1 MERLFALLVG
11 VAMGALLQRMRA
23 SDPGLIARNLRLED
37 LSIIKFMATTIAV
50 GAVVVS
56 LAGLALPMHF
66 DIKPAYLVGVLGGGL
81 VFGIGFALGGF
92 CPGTCVVGLA
102 EGRRDALWAVVGG
115 IAGALAFTL
124 LYRVLVAPLRP
135 LLDLGKVT
143 LADLLHLP
151 APLVAG
157 AMAAVL
163 FAAVA
168 WLPTVRPQGG
178 RSSDYRRG

>member
-1 MERLFALLVG
+1 MDRLSALMVG
-11 VAMGALLQRMRA
+11 VAMGALLQRVRA
-23 SDPGLIARNLRLED
+23 SDPGMIARNLRLED

-56 LAGLALPMHF
+56 LAGLAMPMHL

-81 VFGIGFALGGF
+81 VFGVGFGLGGF

-102 EGRRDALWAVVGG
+102 EGRRDARWALLGG
-115 IAGALAFTL
+115 ITGALLFTL
-124 LYRVLVAPLRP
+124 VYDLVVAPVLP

-143 LADLLHLP
+143 VADLLHLP

-157 AMAAVL
+157 VMAAVIL
-163 FAAVA
+163 GVVA
-168 WLPTVRPQGG
+168 WLPTVRGQQ
-178 RSSDYRRG
+178 RSS

>member
-1 MERLFALLVG
+1 MDWVSALLVG
-11 VAMGALLQRMRA
+11 VAMGALLQRVGA
-23 SDPGLIARNLRLED
+23 SDPGMIARNLRLED
-37 LSIIKFMATTIAV
+37 LSILKFMATTIAV

-56 LAGLALPMHF
+56 LAGLALPMHL
-66 DIKPAYLVGVLGGGL
+66 DIKPAYLVGVLAGGL
-81 VFGIGFALGGF
+81 VFGVGFGLGGF

-102 EGRRDALWAVVGG
+102 EGRKDARWAVVGG
-115 IAGALAFTL
+115 IAGAFAFTL
-124 LYRVLVAPLRP
+124 LYQFLVAPLRP

-157 AMAAVL
+157 VMASVF

-168 WLPTVRPQGG
+168 WLPTVRVRQSG
-178 RSSDYRRG
+178 RES

>member
-1 MERLFALLVG
+1 MDRFSALLVG
-11 VAMGALLQRMRA
+11 VAMGALLQRVRA
-23 SDPGLIARNLRLED
+23 SDPGVIARNLRLED
-37 LSIIKFMATTIAV
+37 LSIIKFIATTIAV

-66 DIKPAYLVGVLGGGL
+66 DIKPAYLVGVLAGAL
-81 VFGIGFALGGF
+81 VFGVGFGLGGF
-92 CPGTCVVGLA
+92 CPGTCVVGVA
-102 EGRRDALWAVVGG
+102 EGRKDARWAVVGG
-115 IAGALAFTL
+115 IAGAFAFTL
-124 LYRVLVAPLRP
+124 LYPFLAAPLRP

-157 AMAAVL
+157 VMAAGF

-168 WLPTVRPQGG
+168 WLPTVRVRQSG
-178 RSSDYRRG
+178 RES